1 MLIQVKTAPITVG
14 RSSVDVQGQI
24 LEHPTETYVTKC
36 DTTLVSPTI
45 SVRFFDSVKQ
55 QKIDELATPDNYDLD
70 EAIMS
75 KTINVSRSMLNQQNS
90 NSSSFELVCKYHV
103 TLNDTWTAD
112 DRVCRTVV
120 SSDEASSVT
129 CLCHQPVTHAVSLD
143 YIQSTTGE
151 AESNSDDS
159 TPCTNPCGCTSQRK
173 TPKLQS
179 WAKALIGVSVSIV
192 IIVMALLLMGVGW
205 IIVKNVFMKR
215 SFSDRV
221 ATRVELRNVDSPAM
235 ALRFCRY
242 WLC

>member
-1 MLIQVKTAPITVG
+1 MTLLQNKMKRSPHPVATMQNLKPKSPSSALQFLRLLELSISITV
-14 RSSVDVQGQI
+14 
-24 LEHPTETYVTKC
+24 
-36 DTTLVSPTI
+36 
-45 SVRFFDSVKQ
+45 
-55 QKIDELATPDNYDLD
+55 
-70 EAIMS
+70 IM
-75 KTINVSRSMLNQQNS
+75 NQNSNRS
-90 NSSSFELVCKYHV
+90 NSSSFELVCKYPV
-103 TLNDTWTAD
+103 TLNDTWAMD

-173 TPKLQS
+173 STKLQS

-192 IIVMALLLMGVGW
+192 IIVMALLLVGVGW
-205 IIVKNVFMKR
+205 IIVKNVFVKR

-235 ALRFCRY
+235 TLRFCRY